1 MLYTARQ
8 FDAAEALRI
17 GLVNRVVPDAAIES
31 TVQELAST
39 IAENAPL
46 TIRATKAI
54 LRDRDPACC
63 EALVRA
69 CFESADYQEGRR
81 AFLEKRKPA
90 FTGK

>member
-1 MLYTARQ
+1 
-8 FDAAEALRI
+8 
-17 GLVNRVVPDAAIES
+17 LVNLVVPDSEIET
-31 TVQELAST
+31 TVQGVAST

-54 LRDRDPACC
+54 LRDPTDTARC

-81 AFLEKRKPA
+81 AFLEKRKPV
-90 FTGK
+90 FKGK